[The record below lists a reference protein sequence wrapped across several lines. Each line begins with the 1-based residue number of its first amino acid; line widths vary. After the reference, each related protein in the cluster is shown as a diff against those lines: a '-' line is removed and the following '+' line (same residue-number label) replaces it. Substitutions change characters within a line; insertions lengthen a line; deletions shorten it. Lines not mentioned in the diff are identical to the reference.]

1 MKVKPLRDRILVKP
15 RPAEE
20 MSKGGII
27 IPDTAKDAP
36 VEGIVLETG
45 SGLLTR
51 DGYSMPLEVKV
62 DDKILFRK
70 SSNSI
75 TTIDVDGE
83 EYFIMSELDVLAIIE

>member
-70 SSNSI
+70 SSNNI

-83 EYFIMSELDVLAIIE
+83 EYFIMSELDILAVIE